1 MIKKA
6 MIVILLGAAMMSVPG
21 YAGQMFLGVDFEET
35 PKWEYTSS
43 GFVHALNHGCRFYSS
58 RHAKIS
64 LKKPYLGFK
73 EMELSSGNSYA
84 AIPAPSCPLG
94 VIALERY
101 AQIKDLDHEE
111 RCAAVWTSNA
121 VERLTMEYGVT
132 MLPRE
137 DFARELCGTNA
148 VLEFRC
154 GTSVCTRTI
163 DDNPSEQTMHYYI
176 YVRSLN
182 VPMWYDIPLPSQNE
196 RDAESR
202 QSNSPKADIE
212 VEVDI

>member
-1 MIKKA
+1 MTKIA
-6 MIVILLGAAMMSVPG
+6 LIAMMHP
-21 YAGQMFLGVDFEET
+21 
-35 PKWEYTSS
+35 
-43 GFVHALNHGCRFYSS
+43 LN
-58 RHAKIS
+58 
-64 LKKPYLGFK
+64 
-73 EMELSSGNSYA
+73 
-84 AIPAPSCPLG
+84 
-94 VIALERY
+94 
-101 AQIKDLDHEE
+101 
-111 RCAAVWTSNA
+111 
-121 VERLTMEYGVT
+121 
-132 MLPRE
+132 PRE

-196 RDAESR
+196 RDAGSR